1 MCKIFSIVTAIIL
14 AANAVAQAPE
24 EMSYQAV
31 LRDVNNTLLTN
42 QTVGIQFSILQTSI
56 TGPAFYVETQT
67 ANTNINGL
75 LSTTI
80 GSGTIISG
88 SINSIEWMD
97 GPYFIKTEIDPTGGS
112 NYTIT
117 SSNQLLSVP
126 YALFA
131 QNALNSL
138 SDFDTDST
146 NEKQTIS
153 RNGTIVTLSN
163 GGGSFEVNELEPTY
177 SIGLNP
183 ELGGYVFWVSSDG
196 KHGLVVETINQGSL
210 EWYTHNELIMNP
222 ANHSADGQRFTDWR
236 LPTLYELDLLYPQQ
250 TVIGMGTNSEEYWSS
265 AEYLP
270 EQAYGVQFGPL
281 AGWHNIQYK
290 TSPLFIRSVRS
301 F

>member
-1 MCKIFSIVTAIIL
+1 MYKIFSLFTTIIL
-14 AANAVAQAPE
+14 AANTVAQAPE

-42 QTVGIQFSILQTSI
+42 QTVGIQFSILQTST
-56 TGPAFYVETQT
+56 TGPALYVETQT

-80 GSGTIISG
+80 GSGIIISG
-88 SINSIEWMD
+88 SINSIEWTD
-97 GPYFIKTEIDPTGGS
+97 GPYFIKTEIDPSGGS

-126 YALFA
+126 YALHA
-131 QNALNSL
+131 QNALHSL

-163 GGGSFEVNELEPTY
+163 GGGSFEVNELEEPTY

-196 KHGLVVETINQGSL
+196 KHGLVVETINQGNL
-210 EWYTHNELIMNP
+210 EWYTYNELIMDP
-222 ANHSADGQRFTDWR
+222 ANHSTDGQRFTDWR

-250 TVIGMGTNSEEYWSS
+250 TVIGMGTNSEQYWSS
-265 AEYLP
+265 AEYIYDR
-270 EQAYGVQFGPL
+270 AYGVHFGQS
-281 AGWHNIQYK
+281 GQHNIQYK
-290 TSPLFIRSVRS
+290 TSPLAIRSVRS